1 MGTCDDYYGVY
12 VFTHVIYTF
21 FVSKNG
27 EKLWNIRVVIAKYL
41 SQNCEYVSF
50 NVFISHDCTFFL
62 GFVVV
67 FVFEATMA

>member
-21 FVSKNG
+21 FFKKWRKTLKYSRSHSQVLVT
-27 EKLWNIRVVIAKYL
+27 KLRICFVQCVYITRLY
-41 SQNCEYVSF
+41 
-50 NVFISHDCTFFL
+50 FFL